1 MCFNWHY
8 ESAPILVSIGAFVF
22 VFSFRILVS
31 AHIMVV
37 MNLMSRILPL
47 QNVVLDV
54 EATSKKRAFEQAAL
68 LFENH
73 HGLARTTVFQSLI
86 GRERLGSTAL
96 GHQMAVPHGRIKGLK
111 EPVAAFYRLAE
122 PVRFDPADG
131 RQANLL
137 FFLLVPETATQM
149 HLDLLAEIAR
159 MASNTELRQ
168 ALSTQ
173 SDQGQVHELLTTTK
187 HT

>member
-1 MCFNWHY
+1 
-8 ESAPILVSIGAFVF
+8 
-22 VFSFRILVS
+22 
-31 AHIMVV
+31 MVV

-73 HGLARTTVFQSLI
+73 HGVARTAVFQSLI

-96 GHQMAVPHGRIKGLK
+96 GHNMAVPHGRIKGLK
-111 EPVAAFYRLAE
+111 EPIAAFYRLAE

-131 RQANLL
+131 RQAGLL
-137 FFLLVPETATQM
+137 FFLLVPEAATQM

-159 MASNTELRQ
+159 MASNTELRE
-168 ALSTQ
+168 ALSAET
-173 SDQGQVHELLTTTK
+173 DPERVHELLTTVE

>member
-1 MCFNWHY
+1 M
-8 ESAPILVSIGAFVF
+8 I
-22 VFSFRILVS
+22 
-31 AHIMVV
+31 V

-54 EATSKKRAFEQAAL
+54 EATSKKRAFEQASL

-73 HGLARTTVFQSLI
+73 HGVARTTVFQSLI

-96 GHQMAVPHGRIKGLK
+96 GHLMAVPHGRIKGLK
-111 EPVAAFYRLAE
+111 EPLAAFYRLNE

-137 FFLLVPETATQM
+137 FFLLVPEAATQI

-159 MASNTELRQ
+159 MASNSSLREALATETDPAR
-168 ALSTQ
+168 
-173 SDQGQVHELLTTTK
+173 VHELLTTTE
-187 HT
+187 HS

>member
-1 MCFNWHY
+1 
-8 ESAPILVSIGAFVF
+8 
-22 VFSFRILVS
+22 
-31 AHIMVV
+31 
-37 MNLMSRILPL
+37 MSRILPL

-54 EATSKKRAFEQAAL
+54 EATSKKRAFEQASL

-73 HGLARTTVFQSLI
+73 HGVARTTVFQSLI

-96 GHQMAVPHGRIKGLK
+96 GHLMAVPHGRIKGLK
-111 EPVAAFYRLAE
+111 EPLAAFYRLNE

-137 FFLLVPETATQM
+137 FFLLVPEAATQI

-159 MASNTELRQ
+159 MASNSSLREALATETDPAR
-168 ALSTQ
+168 
-173 SDQGQVHELLTTTK
+173 VHELLTTTE
-187 HT
+187 HS